1 MLTSTTLGIV
11 ILLLGQI
18 LFWASIV
25 YTSLLVLRY
34 RKITEWYN
42 RKAGKEIVS
51 HFRFRSLAPLVLTAF
66 FGLIAL
72 CVGLTSATGDN
83 VSNEQV
89 SYNMLWA
96 GILALVYPVSW
107 LVWRLV
113 RAGRSENPRAERW
126 RLIHDASLNIAI
138 GFGGGIVLI
147 IGVGLT
153 VLASFTKWDHFFPE
167 KWREIAGVDV
177 VPESKTHYLVAA
189 GLSVVAIITQFIPNG
204 ENIVTTIIGLVAL
217 AVVGIVV
224 WKIWHTPKELRHSI
238 AWRWGYIAVS
248 SYIVFIVTFWII
260 LVIVTLYAIY
270 LILTYVVGGG
280 AQGKSSGSGN
290 YRVTCNHLSHDLLGG
305 SNKCDISGDTCSAI
319 NGGSCPYK

>member
-217 AVVGIVV
+217 AVVGIGWASLVSLPFAIMSERVDQIKMGLYMGIFNLSVV
-224 WKIWHTPKELRHSI
+224 LPQLVASFKMGEV
-238 AWRWGYIAVS
+238 VS
-248 SYIVFIVTFWII
+248 AAQDKS
-260 LVIVTLYAIY
+260 VIF
-270 LILTYVVGGG
+270 LICALCL
-280 AQGKSSGSGN
+280 A
-290 YRVTCNHLSHDLLGG
+290 
-305 SNKCDISGDTCSAI
+305 ISGLLWLFVKND
-319 NGGSCPYK
+319 KK